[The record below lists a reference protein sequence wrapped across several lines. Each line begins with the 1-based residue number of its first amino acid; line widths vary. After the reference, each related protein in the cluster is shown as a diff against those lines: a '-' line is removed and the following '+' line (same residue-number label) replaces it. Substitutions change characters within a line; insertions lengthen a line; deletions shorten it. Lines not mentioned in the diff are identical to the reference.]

1 MLPHFI
7 NQPELIQCPDGRN
20 FRLGLDATSRCFGF
34 WSPRTGVVSV
44 PGGFIT
50 DLASIPRLFWNIL
63 PPFGKYTEAAVIH
76 DYLYRTHLTSRA
88 VADRTLLE
96 GMRLC
101 HVSRWQRVVIYVAV
115 RLFGGIPWNDD
126 ARRNF
131 NPKSIRVNS
140 RNSRQDVY
148 RR

>member
-1 MLPHFI
+1 MKPHFI
-7 NQPELIQCPDGRN
+7 NQPELTQCPDGRN
-20 FRLGLDATSRCFGF
+20 FRLDHAFGF

-44 PGGFIT
+44 PSGFIT

-76 DYLYRTHLTSRA
+76 DYLYRTHLTTRA

-101 HVSRWQRVVIYVAV
+101 RVSRWQRVVIYCAV

-126 ARRNF
+126 TRRNF
-131 NPKSIRVNS
+131 NPPVLR
-140 RNSRQDVY
+140 RY